1 MININSV
8 TNVFKTMDAEIG
20 RKEKYVAGFVPD
32 KNADKSSVFTK
43 YKFFE
48 FESESSAGTNKN
60 YEDAIK
66 KARELYGSKIA
77 NEIRIDVIR
86 LA

>member
-1 MININSV
+1 MNKTNPNSL
-8 TNVFKTMDAEIG
+8 VFSHQ
-20 RKEKYVAGFVPD
+20 F
-32 KNADKSSVFTK
+32 SSE

-66 KARELYGSKIA
+66 KARALYGSKVA
-77 NEIRIDVIR
+77 NEIKIDVIR

>member
-1 MININSV
+1 MINDV
-8 TNVFKTMDAEIG
+8 VNVFKTMDAG
-20 RKEKYVAGFVPD
+20 KVKRKYIAGFVPD
-32 KNADKSSVFTK
+32 KNANKSSVNTK

-48 FESESSAGTNKN
+48 FESESSAGTKKN

-66 KARELYGSKIA
+66 KARMLYDPAVANKIK
-77 NEIRIDVIR
+77 IDVIR

>member
-20 RKEKYVAGFVPD
+20 KKRKYVAGFIPD

-48 FESESSAGTNKN
+48 FESESSVGTNKN

-66 KARELYGSKIA
+66 KARALYGSKVA
-77 NEIRIDVIR
+77 NEIKIDVIR

>member
-8 TNVFKTMDAEIG
+8 TNVFKTMDAKIG
-20 RKEKYVAGFVPD
+20 KKRKYIAGFVPD
-32 KNADKSSVFTK
+32 KNADKSSVFAK
-43 YKFFE
+43 YNFFE
-48 FESESSAGTNKN
+48 FESESAAGTNKN

-66 KARELYGSKIA
+66 KARALYGSKVA
-77 NEIRIDVIR
+77 NEIKIDVIR

>member
-1 MININSV
+1 MININSI

-20 RKEKYVAGFVPD
+20 KKRKYVAGFVPD

-43 YKFFE
+43 NKFFE